1 MNKIILKDELGK
13 LAVEI
18 KKNSADMGRWFRY
31 NYFFERLYIYDG
43 ENINT
48 ITEADSIFVKAV
60 NSPNQFVIISQETDG
75 TYYYGH
81 WAYYDSETK
90 CLLTN
95 LFSPYRVAPSIKR
108 QFIFEEKFDS
118 LNEL

>member
-1 MNKIILKDELGK
+1 MNKIILEDELGK

-18 KKNSADMGRWFRY
+18 KKNSANMGRWFKY
-31 NYFFERLYIYDG
+31 NYFFQRLYIYDG

-48 ITEADSIFVKAV
+48 DTEADASFAKAISI
-60 NSPNQFVIISQETDG
+60 PNQFVILSQETDG

-81 WAYYDSETK
+81 WAYYDLETK

-95 LFSPYRVAPSIKR
+95 LFSPRQLTPSTNR
-108 QFIFEEKFDS
+108 QFALKEKFNLIND
-118 LNEL
+118 